1 MKADDKNMEYQ
12 ILEAAEKLF
21 LEQGFAKTT
30 TGQIAKLA
38 GCNQALVHYYYR
50 TKDNLFDKIFE
61 EKIKLVVTNL
71 MTVNK
76 SDISIEERIPQMISM
91 HFDFL
96 KQNPNLLMFVL
107 NEITSNPERV
117 HFLVNKLQNYPK
129 SVLDTL
135 DTDLK
140 KEIEKGNIRPIT
152 STDLLL
158 TIVSLNIAPF
168 IILPTLQK
176 ALSLPD
182 TAFQDLLEHRK
193 QEVIDTVL
201 ARLKK

>member
-1 MKADDKNMEYQ
+1 MKAEDKNMEYQ

-61 EKIKLVVTNL
+61 EKIRLVVINL

-76 SDISIEERIPQMISM
+76 SDISIAERIPQMISM

-96 KQNPNLLMFVL
+96 KQNPNLLTFVL
-107 NEITSNPERV
+107 NEIASNPERIQ
-117 HFLVNKLQNYPK
+117 FLINKVQNYPK
-129 SVLDTL
+129 TVFDALDAG
-135 DTDLK
+135 LK
-140 KEIEKGNIRPIT
+140 KEIEAGNIRPIT
-152 STDLLL
+152 SADLLL
-158 TIVSLNIAPF
+158 TIISLNAVPF

-176 ALSLPD
+176 VLNMPD
-182 TAFQDLLEHRK
+182 AACQDFLERRK
-193 QEVIDTVL
+193 QEVIETVL
-201 ARLKK
+201 SRLRK